1 MKKFSKTAHFV
12 LKMSK
17 MFYFDDKRIEEGA
30 KIHQN
35 RLRKTEKLD
44 TDFVHQKSLQDELGT
59 CSAFPTKRTCSI
71 NNVAYTPDRPVL
83 GQGPEFLL
91 EETFALGQYY
101 KISFQTDASNSLSD
115 WLDSTS
121 H

>member
-1 MKKFSKTAHFV
+1 
-12 LKMSK
+12 

-59 CSAFPTKRTCSI
+59 CSAFPMKRTCSI
-71 NNVAYTPDRPVL
+71 NNVAYTRHRPVYRART
-83 GQGPEFLL
+83 EIYVTARKSYF
-91 EETFALGQYY
+91 
-101 KISFQTDASNSLSD
+101 
-115 WLDSTS
+115 
-121 H
+121 